1 MAKKYYCVRQ
11 GRETGI
17 FESWDECK
25 RLVTGYKGAEY
36 KGFTNLEEA
45 KEYMGRN
52 SSNAEDFSDLSTIGE
67 DCAVAYV
74 DGSYNIRTKAFGFGA
89 VIFYRG
95 ETHTQSMG
103 FDDKSLASMRNVAG
117 EIYGSMYAMKY
128 CVDNGIK
135 KLYLFYDYAGIE
147 KWCTG
152 EWKCNKEGTA
162 AYRDYYNSIKDKV
175 CVTFV
180 KVKGH
185 SGDKYN
191 DMADALAKAAVGN
204 EV

>member
-1 MAKKYYCVRQ
+1 MAKKYYAVRS

-17 FESWDECK
+17 FENWNECK
-25 RLVTGYKGAEY
+25 RLITGFKGAEY
-36 KGFTNLEEA
+36 KGFMTLSEA
-45 KEYMGRN
+45 EEYMGRY
-52 SSNAEDFSDLSTIGE
+52 SARAEDFSDLSTLPE
-67 DCAVAYV
+67 DSAVAYV
-74 DGSYNIRTKAFGFGA
+74 DGSYNIHTKIFGFGA

-95 ETHTQSMG
+95 DTHTQSRS

-117 EIYGSMYAMKY
+117 EIHGSKYAMEY
-128 CVDNGIK
+128 CAEHDIK

-162 AYRDYYNSIKDKV
+162 AYRDYYNSIKDKLDI
-175 CVTFV
+175 TFV

-185 SGDKYN
+185 SGDTYN
-191 DMADALAKAAVGN
+191 DMADALAKAAVGIN
-204 EV
+204 